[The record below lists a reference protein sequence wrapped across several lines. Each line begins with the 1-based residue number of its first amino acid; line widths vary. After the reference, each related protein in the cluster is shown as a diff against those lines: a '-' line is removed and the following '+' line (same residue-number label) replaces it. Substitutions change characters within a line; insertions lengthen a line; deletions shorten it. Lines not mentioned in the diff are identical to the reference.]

1 MIEYRL
7 NGKIVK
13 GPIIK
18 ENPLTIWTKTPE
30 SWYGKHI
37 KRHKIKHGIV
47 KTKSL
52 KT

>member
-18 ENPLTIWTKTPE
+18 ENPLTIWTKTPD
-30 SWYGKHI
+30 GKII
-37 KRHKIKHGIV
+37 KRHKIKHNIV
-47 KTKSL
+47 KIKSL